1 MDKLGFVHKLFSF
14 YPIEYRNPIKVIS
27 IIRLFF
33 GSKIYVEACPVPGTT
48 QDPGDTVVKKVE
60 MFSALG
66 VLTGYWAGAQVLW
79 SYVLTIDVEDH
90 WDILEVDSRV
100 FSRQGNV
107 ASEGKG
113 GMEDFWLGGESD
125 SDITE
130 TYRRIRGR
138 KMPVQSLTWVW
149 NSLVWLNTHWS

>member
-1 MDKLGFVHKLFSF
+1 M
-14 YPIEYRNPIKVIS
+14 
-27 IIRLFF
+27 
-33 GSKIYVEACPVPGTT
+33 
-48 QDPGDTVVKKVE
+48 
-60 MFSALG
+60 
-66 VLTGYWAGAQVLW
+66 
-79 SYVLTIDVEDH
+79 
-90 WDILEVDSRV
+90 EVDSRV

-138 KMPVQSLTWVW
+138 KMPVQSLTWV
-149 NSLVWLNTHWS
+149 